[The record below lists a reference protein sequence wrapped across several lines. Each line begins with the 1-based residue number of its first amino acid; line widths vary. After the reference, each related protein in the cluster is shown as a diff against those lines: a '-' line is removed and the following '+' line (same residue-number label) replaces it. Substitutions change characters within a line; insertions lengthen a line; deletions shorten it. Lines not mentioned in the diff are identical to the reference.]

1 MVDIDH
7 SWRQGVLDSA
17 KPDWARQVE
26 ADPEPAAAATNLAYL
41 IYTSGSTG
49 MPKGAMNAHRG
60 VVNRLLWMRDEYG
73 IGPGDTVLQKT
84 PFSFDV
90 SVWEFFL
97 PLLSGARLVMARPD
111 GHKDPACL
119 ADTVP
124 ARGVTTMHFVPSMP
138 HAFLEHPGV
147 GRACAGLRRVICSGA
162 ALPASLVESFG
173 RTMTGVRLPHPY
185 GPTEAAAGAPA

>member
-1 MVDIDH
+1 MLADNDH
-7 SWRQGVLDSA
+7 SLPQLGLDSA

-49 MPKGAMNAHRG
+49 MPKGAMNEHRG

-97 PLLSGARLVMARPD
+97 PLLSGTRLVMARPD

-119 ADTVP
+119 ADTVQ
-124 ARGVTTMHFVPSMP
+124 ARGVTPMHFVQI
-138 HAFLEHPGV
+138 
-147 GRACAGLRRVICSGA
+147 GRASCRERVCQY
-162 ALPASLVESFG
+162 V
-173 RTMTGVRLPHPY
+173 
-185 GPTEAAAGAPA
+185 